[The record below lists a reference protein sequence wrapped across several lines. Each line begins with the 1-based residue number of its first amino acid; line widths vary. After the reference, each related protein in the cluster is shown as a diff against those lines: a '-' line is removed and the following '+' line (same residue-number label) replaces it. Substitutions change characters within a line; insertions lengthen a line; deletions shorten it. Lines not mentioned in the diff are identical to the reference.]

1 VDVARGSRTV
11 KCMVRVWFIW
21 TKTKSSKSDF
31 DPGTAPAGN
40 SDGFFCRHCTDLM
53 KFLRWFGESVLLVA
67 CQQVILTS
75 LQTQRK
81 GKAGARVSIPL
92 LTELDVARVATPF
105 SLA

>member
-1 VDVARGSRTV
+1 
-11 KCMVRVWFIW
+11 
-21 TKTKSSKSDF
+21 
-31 DPGTAPAGN
+31 
-40 SDGFFCRHCTDLM
+40 M